1 MDSEYAQTDNLI
13 IRLYDAAGQ
22 ESYVEERAT
31 PTGITRA
38 IQTENDR
45 SVSRRSSSKFQRSAI
60 IRDASQIFM
69 PVQTYVKG
77 SQTENRTT
85 SLYLFGPES
94 EYRKFC
100 LLVVNNPVFHKILLM
115 ATLVTTL
122 ALILT
127 NLDFTG
133 DVLLFVELAGF
144 CCFAVEVILKVIAYG
159 FMNYLSDAMNCLDFS
174 CTVAHACILFPEVE
188 KYTGLGALQAQLCIC
203 DELMLILHIMAVR
216 CLRFLQPLRTMRGS
230 PQLQLLTETLFLS
243 VPLMTNVVTVAIA
256 LMVFFGVIG
265 VQLFRG
271 LLLNRQWLY
280 TCRLSRSG

>member
-188 KYTGLGALQAQLCIC
+188 KYTGLGALQA
-203 DELMLILHIMAVR
+203 VR